1 MVLQP
6 GAGVKIWTLIV
17 IIQQFLSSVV
27 FKKNS
32 NNIKSK
38 VKGLHQVILEINN
51 ETIFQGIQSIGPG
64 AKQFKNSK
72 LRIILVLTKTNILFS
87 NSSY

>member
-1 MVLQP
+1 MNRFFPSL
-6 GAGVKIWTLIV
+6 LIV
-17 IIQQFLSSVV
+17 IIQQFLSCVV
-27 FKKNS
+27 FKFFS

-51 ETIFQGIQSIGPG
+51 ETIVQGIQSIGPG
-64 AKQFKNSK
+64 GKQFKNSK
-72 LRIILVLTKTNILFS
+72 LRVILVLTKTNILFS